1 MSQRLRVLI
10 TTALAAG
17 ALWQVWRWSQHDDYL
32 NLPPTASG
40 PWVAFGDSLT
50 EGFGASEGH
59 DYPTLL
65 SAQLGVPIVNRGRSG
80 DTTEDGL
87 ARVEEAAKL
96 RPRVALLCLGG
107 NDGLQGKPQDLMLA
121 NLGRLIDRFHRE
133 GTFVV
138 LIGVRSPGLHDRYAK
153 PFRRLAREKQ
163 VFHVP
168 DILRGILLTPAYKS
182 DPLHPND
189 EGYRHIAERLAKE
202 LRPLLPQLNPP

>member
-10 TTALAAG
+10 ATALAAG
-17 ALWQVWRWSQHDDYL
+17 ALWQVWRWSQRYDYL
-32 NLPPTASG
+32 NLPPTAPG

-65 SAQLGVPIVNRGRSG
+65 GAQLGVQIVNRGRSG
-80 DTTEDGL
+80 DTTADGL
-87 ARVEEAAKL
+87 ARVEEVAQL

-107 NDGLQGKPQDLMLA
+107 NDGLQGKPQDQMLA
-121 NLGRLIDRFHRE
+121 NLERLIDRFHRE

-138 LIGVRSPGLHDRYAK
+138 LIGVRSPGLRDQYAK

-168 DILRGILLTPAYKS
+168 DLLRGILLTPAYKS

-202 LRPLLPQLNPP
+202 LRPLLPRLNPP